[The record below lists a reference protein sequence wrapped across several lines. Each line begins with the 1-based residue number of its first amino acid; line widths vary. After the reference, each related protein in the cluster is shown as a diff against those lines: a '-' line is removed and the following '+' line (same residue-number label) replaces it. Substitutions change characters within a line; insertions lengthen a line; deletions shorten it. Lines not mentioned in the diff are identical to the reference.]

1 MIVRRPGEDERE
13 VLDEGVIDTVL
24 PGVSDG
30 NYVDA
35 PIVPGLRVPR
45 AAPGQAHPARL
56 RRRCGQALEL
66 GTTTWVHRSKRR
78 RGAAPAGS

>member
-13 VLDEGVIDTVL
+13 VLDEGAIDTVL

-35 PIVPGLRVPR
+35 SIGGGGEDGDV
-45 AAPGQAHPARL
+45 
-56 RRRCGQALEL
+56 
-66 GTTTWVHRSKRR
+66 
-78 RGAAPAGS
+78 AGI

>member
-24 PGVSDG
+24 PGISDG

-35 PIVPGLRVPR
+35 AIVPGLRVPR
-45 AAPGQAHPARL
+45 AAPGQA
-56 RRRCGQALEL
+56 L
-66 GTTTWVHRSKRR
+66 GLSCM
-78 RGAAPAGS
+78 A

>member
-30 NYVDA
+30 KA
-35 PIVPGLRVPR
+35 PESSSSSVCRTL
-45 AAPGQAHPARL
+45 
-56 RRRCGQALEL
+56 
-66 GTTTWVHRSKRR
+66 T
-78 RGAAPAGS
+78 